1 VTRPGYHGTDLS
13 KQTGLARGAGVAA
26 TVQATYSSTPLIS
39 TATHSKRKAEPKA
52 TEQESVGGE
61 EKPKYSLPIKQGG
74 SESSAF
80 VEQQIQRGSIN
91 LTCLFL
97 IVKLR

>member
-1 VTRPGYHGTDLS
+1 MTNRWAPICRLGRGTRDATRNHGTDLS

-52 TEQESVGGE
+52 TEQ
-61 EKPKYSLPIKQGG
+61 K
-74 SESSAF
+74 A
-80 VEQQIQRGSIN
+80 
-91 LTCLFL
+91 
-97 IVKLR
+97 